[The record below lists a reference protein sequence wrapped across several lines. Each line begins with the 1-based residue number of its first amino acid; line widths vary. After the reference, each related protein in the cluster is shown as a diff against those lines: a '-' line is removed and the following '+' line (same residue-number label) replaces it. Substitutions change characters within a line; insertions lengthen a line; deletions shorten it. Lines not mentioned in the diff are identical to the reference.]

1 MWRRAGL
8 VNLSS
13 AIYLVK
19 CESFEYLIL
28 SIVVEFLVKLFS
40 YFYSFTG
47 SSFVLVV
54 DALVEGL

>member
-1 MWRRAGL
+1 MPYT
-8 VNLSS
+8 LSS
-13 AIYLVK
+13 VNHLSK
-19 CESFEYLIL
+19 YLIL